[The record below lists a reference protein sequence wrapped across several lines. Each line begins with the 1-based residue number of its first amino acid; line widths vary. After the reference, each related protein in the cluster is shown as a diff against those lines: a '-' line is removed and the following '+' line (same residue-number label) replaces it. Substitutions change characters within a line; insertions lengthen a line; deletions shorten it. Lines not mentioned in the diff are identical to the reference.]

1 MPTAS
6 QSFGPQTA
14 RDDMKKVLL
23 MRFQLDAVSREETG
37 LRERMQWR
45 YEQER
50 EKQEVQHL
58 MLQRDMAIMSAMM
71 LSQM

>member
-1 MPTAS
+1 M
-6 QSFGPQTA
+6 
-14 RDDMKKVLL
+14 
-23 MRFQLDAVSREETG
+23 DAVSREETA

-71 LSQM
+71 LSRM